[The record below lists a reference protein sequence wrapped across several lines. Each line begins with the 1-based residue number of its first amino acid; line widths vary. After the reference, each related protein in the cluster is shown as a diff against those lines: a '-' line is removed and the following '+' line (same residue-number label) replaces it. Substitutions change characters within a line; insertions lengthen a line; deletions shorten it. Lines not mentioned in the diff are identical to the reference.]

1 MTWRVGVSLHGLEM
15 AGERA
20 GIRDRA
26 VIAERVRAAL
36 EAGRVSAERP
46 RWLER
51 RPKRERGRSTPGTRT
66 ASSTSSPPGPNASSC
81 SPFSSATTRLRRD
94 ASSPVP
100 HLRDAGLGKPL
111 RRARRPA
118 PDVERATSTRRPR
131 RRAHRPLRLRLP
143 RLRTR
148 PAPGRRPDRRPH
160 PPPFPVRGR
169 RAPPRA
175 LPRV

>member
-51 RPKRERGRSTPGTRT
+51 RPKREQEALYAWDENGIVYVV
-66 ASSTSSPPGPNASSC
+66 AAGP
-81 SPFSSATTRLRRD
+81 
-94 ASSPVP
+94 
-100 HLRDAGLGKPL
+100 
-111 RRARRPA
+111 
-118 PDVERATSTRRPR
+118 ERFVVLTV
-131 RRAHRPLRLRLP
+131 L
-143 RLRTR
+143 
-148 PAPGRRPDRRPH
+148 
-160 PPPFPVRGR
+160 VRNDEV
-169 RAPPRA
+169 AA
-175 LPRV
+175 